1 MDTYFIEASGAWR
14 RYHPME
20 VPKGWRMLGTIKRAS
35 DHSTGAL
42 GRSPAGVYAQIS
54 VGMVRMLD
62 QRAVADA
69 LRRVV
74 LPPPPRRETESL
86 RR

>member
-1 MDTYFIEASGAWR
+1 
-14 RYHPME
+14 ME
-20 VPKGWRMLGTIKRAS
+20 VPKGWRMLGTIECAS

-42 GRSPAGVYAQIS
+42 GRSPAGVYAQINA
-54 VGMVRMLD
+54 GNVRMLD

-74 LPPPPRRETESL
+74 LPRPLLREKESRNESL
-86 RR
+86 GR